1 MGQIVS
7 SFFISL
13 DGVVET
19 PDQWHFP
26 YFNDEMGE
34 AVGKMMGSTEAMLM
48 GRVLYEEWAAYW
60 PTSDDEP
67 YAANFNDMP
76 KYVVSRTL
84 RDATWSNTTVISG
97 RGGRPPGAEGR
108 HRG

>member
-34 AVGKMMGSTEAMLM
+34 AVGKMMGTTEAMLM

-67 YAANFNDMP
+67 YASTFNDMP

-84 RDATWSNTTVISG
+84 VT
-97 RGGRPPGAEGR
+97 PPGATPRSSAATWRPPSGS
-108 HRG
+108 